1 RVKIS
6 AQANRNCH
14 DEPPSFA
21 MLNQNLSDSEI
32 LNESPLLDLV

>member
-1 RVKIS
+1 IS

-21 MLNQNLSDSEI
+21 ILNQNLSDSEI
-32 LNESPLLDLV
+32 LTSHPFWDLV